1 MYFLLD
7 PIDPAT
13 PEGIEELVYSLVV
26 QQYETDVF
34 VWELSQK
41 MTENNQ
47 VSFDPE
53 SFPLNNWQIIYRMIG
68 LSEVPDDLKMYFGYL
83 IQAHQGKE
91 LTSAFVQFYCDM
103 IFNESKYEDGTLDFE
118 EDISELIE
126 MIFEHCE

>member
-13 PEGIEELVYSLVV
+13 PDGIEELVYSLVV

-34 VWELSQK
+34 VWELSQS
-41 MTENNQ
+41 MSGNNLKT
-47 VSFDPE
+47 FDPE

-83 IQAHQGKE
+83 MQAHQGKE
-91 LTSAFVQFYCDM
+91 LTSPFVQFYCDM
-103 IFNESKYEDGTLDFE
+103 IFNESKYEDSTLDFE
-118 EDISELIE
+118 EDITELIE
-126 MIFEHCE
+126 MIFDYCE